1 MDELRKLLE
10 ESYLAASYAYSKAY
24 RLRREG
30 QVTKSE
36 LRKIRTVFGKAH
48 ALWQNYGG
56 PFGEK

>member
-10 ESYLAASYAYSKAY
+10 ESYLAASYAYSGAY
-24 RLRREG
+24 RLQREG
-30 QVTKSE
+30 RITKSE

-56 PFGEK
+56 PFEEK